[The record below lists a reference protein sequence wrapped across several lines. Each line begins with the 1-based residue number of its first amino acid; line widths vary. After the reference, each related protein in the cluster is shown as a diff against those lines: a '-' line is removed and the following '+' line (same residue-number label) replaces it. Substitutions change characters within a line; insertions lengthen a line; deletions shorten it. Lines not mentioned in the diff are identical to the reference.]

1 MKNNK
6 KRHYIGA
13 AAACTLLAG
22 ILILPLDGIAAPK
35 GGSEKGGGGKK
46 GGGAGGSSTF
56 IPNSGYFTCRASAL
70 YLDSLLVPTL
80 SPVLSLLSGA
90 DGDNPIDGNVFE
102 PVIANPL
109 ETPCATDGD
118 VLLDVAVPGLA
129 SLGVLVANTENDV
142 VAPIYSDAFSAS
154 LNLANLVSV
163 GVLESS
169 AAVKSQNGQCALS
182 GNSSVA
188 ALSIA
193 TSKVLSLTTG
203 LLGIITGSEFQT
215 TTSTISLLTA
225 PTDIE
230 VKVGLDLSLLGLLKI
245 DPLVVARVALN
256 QQYPESARLVQR
268 ALEIEVNVGN
278 VQILLDKL
286 NILKDTL
293 KGKIKLDVLGINLSL
308 DLKTGLLSNITSLI
322 NDLTELLDYNELV
335 VSEAIVDFEGGNPC
349 LNDPNNPEPPTQ
361 ANKKRMTGGGSIGN
375 TGVRHG
381 FTLHCDASR
390 VPNNLE
396 INWGNGNRFHLDTL
410 NTATCSDTIGISE
423 GNPVA
428 GFDTFTGTGTGSY
441 NGSPGHSISF
451 TFTDA
456 GEPGTSDKA
465 KIAIDGGAVLNINS
479 LTALK
484 NGNHQA
490 HP

>member
-13 AAACTLLAG
+13 AAACTMLAG
-22 ILILPLDGIAAPK
+22 VLILPLDGIAAPK
-35 GGSEKGGGGKK
+35 GGGGKGGGK
-46 GGGAGGSSTF
+46 GGSSTGGSSAF
-56 IPNSGYFTCRASAL
+56 TANSGYFTCRASAL
-70 YLDSLLVPTL
+70 YLDSLLVQTL

-90 DGDNPIDGNVFE
+90 DGDNPINGTVFE
-102 PVIANPL
+102 PVIANPP
-109 ETPCATDGD
+109 ESPCATDGD
-118 VLLDVAVPGLA
+118 VLLDINVPGLA
-129 SLGVLVANTENDV
+129 SLAVLAANTENDV
-142 VAPIYSDAFSAS
+142 VAPIYSDAFAAS
-154 LNLANLVSV
+154 LNLANLISV
-163 GVLESS
+163 GVLEAS
-169 AAVKSQNGQCALS
+169 AAVTSQNGQCVLS
-182 GNSSVA
+182 GNSSSA

-203 LLGIITGSEFQT
+203 LLGVITGSEFQT
-215 TTSTISLLTA
+215 TTSTISFLTA

-245 DPLVVARVALN
+245 DPIVVARVALN
-256 QQYPESARLVQR
+256 QQYPEPARLVQR
-268 ALEIEVNVGN
+268 ALEVEADVDN
-278 VQILLDKL
+278 VQYLLDQL
-286 NILKDTL
+286 NILK
-293 KGKIKLDVLGINLSL
+293 GKIELNVLGISLSL
-308 DLKTGLLSNITSLI
+308 DLKTDLLSNINSLI
-322 NDLTELLDYNELV
+322 NDLTELLNHNELI

-349 LNDPNNPEPPTQ
+349 LNDPGNPEPPTP

-381 FTLHCDASR
+381 FTLHCDAGI

-410 NTATCSDTIGISE
+410 DTATCSNGGGISE

-428 GFDTFTGTGTGSY
+428 GFDTFTGTGTGSF
-441 NGSPGHSISF
+441 NGSAGHSISF

>member
-1 MKNNK
+1 MNNK
-6 KRHYIGA
+6 NRHYIGA
-13 AAACTLLAG
+13 AAACAMLAG
-22 ILILPLDGIAAPK
+22 VLTLPLDGIAAPK
-35 GGSEKGGGGKK
+35 GGGEKGGGGK
-46 GGGAGGSSTF
+46 GGSSAGGNTAF
-56 IPNSGYFTCRASAL
+56 TANSGYFTCRASAL
-70 YLDSLLVPTL
+70 HLDSWLVPTL

-90 DGDNPIDGNVFE
+90 DGDNPINGNVYE
-102 PVIANPL
+102 PVIANPP
-109 ETPCATDGD
+109 ESPCATDGD
-118 VLLDVAVPGLA
+118 VLLGVSVPGLA
-129 SLGVLVANTENDV
+129 SLAVLAANTENDV
-142 VAPIYSDAFSAS
+142 VAPIYSDAFAAS

-169 AAVKSQNGQCALS
+169 AAVKSENGQCVLS
-182 GNSSVA
+182 GNSSAA

-203 LLGIITGSEFQT
+203 LLGVITGSEFQT
-215 TTSTISLLTA
+215 TTSTISFLTA
-225 PTDIE
+225 PTNIE

-245 DPLVVARVALN
+245 DPIVVARVALN
-256 QQYPESARLVQR
+256 QQYLEPARLVQR
-268 ALEIEVNVGN
+268 ALEVEVDVDN
-278 VQILLDKL
+278 VQTLLDQL
-286 NILKDTL
+286 NILK
-293 KGKIKLDVLGINLSL
+293 GKIELSVLGISLSL
-308 DLKTGLLSNITSLI
+308 DTKTDLVSNINSLI
-322 NDLTELLDYNELV
+322 NDLTELLNHNELV

-349 LNDPNNPEPPTQ
+349 LNDPGNPEPPTP

-381 FTLHCDASR
+381 FTLHCDAGI

-396 INWGNGNRFHLDTL
+396 INWGNGNRYHLDTL
-410 NTATCSDTIGISE
+410 DTATCSNAGGISE

-441 NGSPGHSISF
+441 NGSAGHSISF

>member
-1 MKNNK
+1 MNNNK
-6 KRHYIGA
+6 NRHYIGA
-13 AAACTLLAG
+13 AAACAMLAG
-22 ILILPLDGIAAPK
+22 VLTLPLEGIAAPK
-35 GGSEKGGGGKK
+35 GGGEKGSGGK
-46 GGGAGGSSTF
+46 GGNSAGGNTAF
-56 IPNSGYFTCRASAL
+56 TANSGYFTCRASAL

-90 DGDNPIDGNVFE
+90 DGDNPINGTVFE
-102 PVIANPL
+102 PVIANPP
-109 ETPCATDGD
+109 ESPCATDGD
-118 VLLDVAVPGLA
+118 VLLSVSVPELA
-129 SLGVLVANTENDV
+129 SLAVLAANTENDV
-142 VAPIYSDAFSAS
+142 VAPIYSDAFAAS

-169 AAVKSQNGQCALS
+169 AAVKSENGQCVLS
-182 GNSSVA
+182 GNSSAA

-203 LLGIITGSEFQT
+203 LLGVITGSEFQT
-215 TTSTISLLTA
+215 TTSTISFLTA
-225 PTDIE
+225 PTNIE

-245 DPLVVARVALN
+245 DPIVVARVALN
-256 QQYPESARLVQR
+256 QQYLEPARLVQR
-268 ALEIEVNVGN
+268 ALEVEVDVDN
-278 VQILLDKL
+278 VQTLLDQL
-286 NILKDTL
+286 NILK
-293 KGKIKLDVLGINLSL
+293 GKIELSVLGISLSL
-308 DLKTGLLSNITSLI
+308 DTKTDLVSNINSLI
-322 NDLTELLDYNELV
+322 NDLTELLNHNELV

-349 LNDPNNPEPPTQ
+349 LNDPGNPEPPTP

-381 FTLHCDASR
+381 FTLHCDAGI

-396 INWGNGNRFHLDTL
+396 INWGNGNRYHLDTL
-410 NTATCSDTIGISE
+410 DTATCSNAGGISE

-441 NGSPGHSISF
+441 NGSAGHSISF